1 MSSNCE
7 AHMEPRSACCHD
19 ALARIGRNPSL
30 TLRMLARS
38 RTSANCAA
46 VEAFIHECFAAR
58 YGARVRHFMPT
69 LLQLEDDTGTRH
81 GAVGVR
87 GAALES
93 LFLERYLDRPVEEEI
108 ARRSGIVPDR
118 ERIVEVGNLAALGAG
133 HARLLIVALTSLL
146 VAQGY
151 DWVVFTG
158 TPEVLNSFSRLDL
171 GPLPLGE
178 ADPAR
183 MGDELADWG
192 SYYDSHPK
200 VMAGN
205 IRCGHERLLG
215 LGVYQR
221 LAHQPLYSVTGE
233 QNVALA

>member
-7 AHMEPRSACCHD
+7 VHMDPRSGCCHD

-30 TLRMLARS
+30 TLRVPVQD
-38 RTSANCAA
+38 RTSTGASA
-46 VEAFIHECFAAR
+46 VEAFIRERFAAR

-69 LLQLEDDTGTRH
+69 LLQLEDDSGRRH

-87 GAALES
+87 SAARES
-93 LFLERYLDRPVEEEI
+93 LFLERYLDRPVEAEI
-108 ARRSGIVPDR
+108 ARWSGFAPAR
-118 ERIVEVGNLAALGAG
+118 ERIVEVGNLAAQGAG

-146 VAQGY
+146 VAQGF

-171 GPLPLGE
+171 GPLALGE

-192 SYYDSHPK
+192 SYYDSHPR

-205 IRCGHERLLG
+205 IRCGHERLLST
-215 LGVYQR
+215 GVYHR
-221 LAHQPLYSVTGE
+221 LAHQPLYSVTGGHD
-233 QNVALA
+233 VAVA